1 MAIKAKQKGNSH
13 ERKVA
18 ELLSKW
24 SGSKFIRT
32 PMSGAIHNFKDK
44 RVVSDIVAPLSI
56 GKWPFSIECKNT
68 ENSWELNTFIEQTAK
83 FWKQWEQCIEDSK
96 REESEPMLVF
106 TKNYRDIFM
115 SVTKET
121 FDKLEISSTNYIIV
135 NSPQYCLVIMKFK
148 EFLDGITLEELLTKM
163 NH

>member
-1 MAIKAKQKGNSH
+1 MAIKSKQKGNSH

-56 GKWPFSIECKNT
+56 GEWPFSIECKNT
-68 ENSWELNTFIEQTAK
+68 ENSWEFNTFIEQTAK
-83 FWKQWEQCIEDSK
+83 FWKQWEDSK
-96 REESEPMLVF
+96 REDSEPMLVF

-115 SVTKET
+115 SVTKDT
-121 FDKLEISSTNYIIV
+121 FDKLEISCDNYLIV
-135 NSPQYCLVIMKFK
+135 NSPQYCLVVMKFK
-148 EFLDGITLEELLTKM
+148 EFLDLITLEELLTRM
-163 NH
+163 SQ